1 MKYLENIKLKEARI
15 NAGVSVHDMAYMLDV
30 NASNLSKYE
39 KGILKASREILYGYH
54 LVTGQHFG
62 KLQKP
67 FFSDFIDSLSLRI
80 TQLISKLEGRGLSLK
95 INARIEHLNDI
106 LQNMACLKDENRR
119 EYE

>member
-1 MKYLENIKLKEARI
+1 MKYFENIKLKEARI
-15 NAGVSVHDMAYMLDV
+15 NAGVSVHDMAYMLDI

-54 LVTGQHFG
+54 IITGQQIG

-67 FFSDFIDSLSLRI
+67 FFADFIETLSLRI
-80 TQLISKLEGRGLSLK
+80 TELISKLEGRGQSLK
-95 INARIEHLNDI
+95 INVRIEHLNSI
-106 LQNMACLKDENRR
+106 LENMTCLKDESQR